1 MAITYLKKAA
11 KTPDTEGGNAR
22 KVVEEMLGEIE
33 RRGEAAVREYAAKL
47 DKWTGEIV
55 LTEADIE
62 RRTAG
67 IEPSV
72 KRDIEFAAGQVR
84 RFAEAQRESMR
95 EFSIEVRP
103 GLLAGQRL
111 IPVNVAGCYVPT
123 GRYAHIASAYMA
135 IATAKAAGVPTVIAC
150 STPYK
155 GEGIHPQVLYAMKV
169 AGADVIM
176 TLGGVQAIATL
187 AYGLFTGKPA
197 DIIVGPGNKFVAE
210 AKRTLFGKV
219 GIDVFAGPS
228 EVAVI
233 ADETADP
240 AIVASDLVGQAEHG
254 HESPAWLFTTSR
266 ALAED
271 VMRRV
276 PALIDALPATA
287 KDAAGAAWRDYG
299 EVILCD
305 TREEVAQV
313 SDRYACE
320 HLEVHAADLDWW
332 LGRLTCYGSLFLGE
346 ETTVAFGDKAS
357 GPNHVLPT
365 RGAARYSGGLSVHK
379 FIKTVTWQRMTRAG
393 EPRDRAGDRPHLAAR
408 GDGGAR
414 AHRRRP
420 PGQVLPGG
428 ALRAGRSRAG
438 LMAAPSAFDL
448 AGRVALVTGASSGI
462 GREIARALSEAGAS
476 VVLLARRAQE
486 LEEAR
491 AEVEAEGG
499 RAATLAA
506 DLADRASLRA
516 AAARARDFFGDP
528 DILVNAAGV
537 NLRGPMLEIGDAAW
551 DTTLAVNLSAPFFL
565 AQALA
570 PAMIRRRWG
579 RIINIASLQSL
590 RAFPM
595 SAPYGASKGGVMQ
608 LTRAQAE
615 ALSKDGVT
623 ANAIAPGFFPTAL
636 TAPVASDPARWEKMA
651 QSTFAKRNGE
661 LRDLRGTAVFLAS
674 RASDYVTGQTI
685 FVDGGFSAG

>member
-1 MAITYLKKAA
+1 MAINYLKKAA

-22 KVVEEMLGEIE
+22 KVVEEMLAEIE
-33 RRGEAAVREYAAKL
+33 RRGEAAVREYAGKL
-47 DKWTGEIV
+47 DQWTGEIV

-67 IEPSV
+67 IGQTV
-72 KRDIEFAAGQVR
+72 RRDIEFAAGQVR
-84 RFAEAQRESMR
+84 RFAVAQRESMR
-95 EFSIEVRP
+95 EFAIEVRP
-103 GLLAGQRL
+103 GLVAGQRL

-135 IATAKAAGVPTVIAC
+135 IATAKAAGVSTVIAC
-150 STPYK
+150 STPYR

-233 ADETADP
+233 ADATAD
-240 AIVASDLVGQAEHG
+240 AALVATDLVGQAEHG

-266 ALAED
+266 ALAEE

-276 PALIDALPATA
+276 PALIEALPATA

-299 EVILCD
+299 EVVLCD

-379 FIKTVTWQRMTRAG
+379 FIKTVTWQRMTRA
-393 EPRDRAGDRPHLAAR
+393 
-408 GDGGAR
+408 
-414 AHRRRP
+414 
-420 PGQVLPGG
+420 
-428 ALRAGRSRAG
+428 
-438 LMAAPSAFDL
+438 
-448 AGRVALVTGASSGI
+448 ASH
-462 GREIARALSEAGAS
+462 EIA
-476 VVLLARRAQE
+476 Q
-486 LEEAR
+486 
-491 AEVEAEGG
+491 
-499 RAATLAA
+499 
-506 DLADRASLRA
+506 
-516 AAARARDFFGDP
+516 
-528 DILVNAAGV
+528 
-537 NLRGPMLEIGDAAW
+537 
-551 DTTLAVNLSAPFFL
+551 
-565 AQALA
+565 
-570 PAMIRRRWG
+570 
-579 RIINIASLQSL
+579 
-590 RAFPM
+590 
-595 SAPYGASKGGVMQ
+595 
-608 LTRAQAE
+608 
-615 ALSKDGVT
+615 VT
-623 ANAIAPGFFPTAL
+623 ARISRLEGMEAHARTADDRLAKYFPQERFEL
-636 TAPVASDPARWEKMA
+636 GAPV
-651 QSTFAKRNGE
+651 QG
-661 LRDLRGTAVFLAS
+661 
-674 RASDYVTGQTI
+674 
-685 FVDGGFSAG
+685 